1 VLYIMMGKLSPD
13 VLFDR
18 QIKKLLYPPFRWAP
32 ASLLVNAI
40 ALSTDPSQWGICTP
54 NGLNLIYPGLLFQG
68 DGVVTGSG
76 VLRDEKTGRSYK
88 IFDIVDS
95 RSGER
100 ILRPVPGKT
109 AIIYGN

>member
-76 VLRDEKTGRSYK
+76 VLRDEKTGRSY
-88 IFDIVDS
+88 
-95 RSGER
+95 
-100 ILRPVPGKT
+100 
-109 AIIYGN
+109 